1 MALAGCGNAPDGPVL
16 TPPAEPR
23 TIELGW
29 VERHKSARFTF
40 QVERLVIAESGWRAT
55 VSVTNRSLRPYRL
68 DDRSVGLVLLESPSR
83 SELRRLTGNLSHAP
97 PALRPDHASPPPPS
111 ALGPGASWSTT
122 VTGAEVLR
130 ADSVVR
136 VLFGPFSSV
145 ERFRSEAQDVLW
157 VTDRSVRI

>member
-23 TIELGW
+23 TIDLGW

-40 QVERLVIAESGWRAT
+40 EVERLVIAESGWRVV

-68 DDRSVGLVLLESPSR
+68 DARSVGLVLLETPSR

-97 PALRPDHASPPPPS
+97 PALRPDRASPPPPS
-111 ALGPGASWSTT
+111 TLEPGASWSTT
-122 VTGAEVLR
+122 VTGPEVLR
-130 ADSVVR
+130 ADSFVR

-145 ERFRSEAQDVLW
+145 ERFRTEVQSILW
-157 VTDRSVRI
+157 VTDHSIRI